1 MYKDKSKKNK
11 LRLALEKII
20 IKIDKMMK
28 IKDLFKIPVLV

>member
-20 IKIDKMMK
+20 IMIDKMMK
-28 IKDLFKIPVLV
+28 ITDLVKIPVLV